1 MSLKVGAHDSIAGSR
16 ASNDPETPPYGN
28 IANAVFRQKQFGGNC
43 GQIFTHSPQVWQD
56 PDIDDEE
63 AEQFR
68 EGTERDLVGPW
79 VIHTSYLVNLC
90 TPKAGLR
97 EKSLDSMQKEVDAA
111 AKLGIPYVN
120 VHLGAHTGAGV
131 EGGLDNAASVIDDVD
146 VPDGVTIL
154 IESDAGAGTK
164 LGDEF
169 EHLAGIIDRT
179 ETDIDVCV
187 DTAHAFAAGY
197 DLSTPEAVDETVA
210 EFDDVVGL
218 AHLEY
223 IHLNDSKHAC
233 GTNKDEHAH
242 IGEGHIGEAGMERI
256 VNHPDLA
263 DVPLALETP
272 TEDGKSFAWNIQR
285 VRDLRAD

>member
-1 MSLKVGAHDSIAGSR
+1 MTHKVGAHVSIAGGV
-16 ASNDPETPPYGN
+16 D
-28 IANAVFRQKQFGGNC
+28 NAVDNQVEVGGNC

-56 PDIDDEE
+56 PNIGDEE
-63 AEQFR
+63 AERFR
-68 EGTERDLVGPW
+68 EGTERELEGPW

-90 TPKAGLR
+90 TPKEGLR

-111 AKLGIPYVN
+111 DTLGIPYVN

-131 EGGLDNAASVIDDVD
+131 EGGLDNAASVIDELD

-164 LGDEF
+164 LGGEF
-169 EHLAGIIDRT
+169 EHLAEVIDRT
-179 ETDIDVCV
+179 ETDIAVCV

-197 DLSTPEAVDETVA
+197 DLSTPEAVDETIA

-218 AHLEY
+218 EHLKY
-223 IHLNDSKHAC
+223 VHLNDSKHAC

-242 IGEGHIGEAGMERI
+242 VGEGLIGEAGMERFL
-256 VNHPDLA
+256 NHPDLA

-272 TEDGKSFAWNIQR
+272 TEDGKSFAWNIDR
-285 VRDLRAD
+285 VRELRAE

>member
-1 MSLKVGAHDSIAGSR
+1 MSLKVGAHVSIAGGV
-16 ASNDPETPPYGN
+16 D
-28 IANAVFRQKQFGGNC
+28 NAVGNQVEVGGNC

-56 PDIDDEE
+56 PNIGDEE
-63 AEQFR
+63 AERFR
-68 EGTERDLVGPW
+68 EGTERDMEGPW

-90 TPKAGLR
+90 TPKEGLR

-111 AKLGIPYVN
+111 DKLGIPYVN

-131 EGGLDNAASVIDDVD
+131 EGGLDNAASVIDDLD

-164 LGDEF
+164 LGGEF

-179 ETDIDVCV
+179 ATDIDVCV

-197 DLSTPEAVDETVA
+197 DLSTPEAVDRTIG

-218 AHLEY
+218 EHLEY
-223 IHLNDSKHAC
+223 VHLKDSKHEC

-242 IGEGHIGEAGMERI
+242 IGEGHIGEAGMERFL
-256 VNHPDLA
+256 NHPDLV

-272 TEDGKSFAWNIQR
+272 TEDGKSFAWNIER
-285 VRDLRAD
+285 ARGLRRD

>member
-1 MSLKVGAHDSIAGSR
+1 MSLKVGAHVSISSSR
-16 ASNDPETPPYGN
+16 ASSDPETPPYGN
-28 IANAVFRQKQFGGNC
+28 IANAVFRQTQFGGNC

-56 PDIDDEE
+56 PDIGDEE

-68 EGTERDLVGPW
+68 EESERELEGPW

-90 TPKAGLR
+90 TPKEGLR

-111 AKLGIPYVN
+111 DKLGIPYVN

-131 EGGLDNAASVIDDVD
+131 EGGLDNAASVIDDLD
-146 VPDGVTIL
+146 VPEGVTIL

-164 LGDEF
+164 LGGEF
-169 EHLAGIIDRT
+169 EHLAGVIDRT

-218 AHLEY
+218 EHLRY
-223 IHLNDSKHAC
+223 VHLNDSKHAC

-242 IGEGHIGEAGMERI
+242 IGEGLIGEDGMRRFL
-256 VNHPDLA
+256 NHPDLA

-272 TEDGKSFAWNIQR
+272 TEDGKSFAWNIDR
-285 VRDLRAD
+285 VRELRAE